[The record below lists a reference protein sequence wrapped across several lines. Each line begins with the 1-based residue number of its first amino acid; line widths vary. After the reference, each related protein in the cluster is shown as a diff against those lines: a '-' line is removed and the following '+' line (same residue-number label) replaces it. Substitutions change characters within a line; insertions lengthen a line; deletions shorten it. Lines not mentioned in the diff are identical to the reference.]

1 MLRATDIAAELVYL
15 LTLCMGL
22 GYMVRNSLSSLVCQ
36 LRVTAPKQSLSL
48 VKKTH
53 LFPVMNT
60 YTNQNFKLNMADS
73 QAQADVEKAPDTQSR
88 DEESRRPSRAD
99 AQPRPSDSKNEIIA
113 DKVIVLSFRN
123 LQLKRIGA
131 LQDRLI
137 ELSMAREPFL
147 PNHDDRVD
155 ETLRAYGG

>member
-1 MLRATDIAAELVYL
+1 
-15 LTLCMGL
+15 
-22 GYMVRNSLSSLVCQ
+22 
-36 LRVTAPKQSLSL
+36 
-48 VKKTH
+48 
-53 LFPVMNT
+53 
-60 YTNQNFKLNMADS
+60 MADS
-73 QAQADVEKAPDTQSR
+73 QAQTDVEKAPDTQSR

-99 AQPRPSDSKNEIIA
+99 GQPRPPDSKNEIIA

-137 ELSMAREPFL
+137 ELSMAKEPLL